1 MHGLG
6 SALGKIDLMENCRQ
20 DVEYFS
26 S

>member
-6 SALGKIDLMENCRQ
+6 SALGKIDLMGNCRQ